1 MTYGE
6 INMQNAQQLQ
16 YLKVQVETAS
26 PGELTLLLYQEI
38 VKSLLKAK
46 QLYSQGEY
54 QLMNEVLYKV
64 RDIFNELIITLDL
77 QYDISQNLKQLYLFY
92 NNQIAQFIINKDVS
106 QLDGTLDFAKGL
118 LETWKEALMLLKSDR
133 GSNNV

>member
-1 MTYGE
+1 
-6 INMQNAQQLQ
+6 MQNAQQLQ

-64 RDIFNELIITLDL
+64 RDILTN
-77 QYDISQNLKQLYLFY
+77 
-92 NNQIAQFIINKDVS
+92 
-106 QLDGTLDFAKGL
+106 
-118 LETWKEALMLLKSDR
+118 
-133 GSNNV
+133 

>member
-6 INMQNAQQLQ
+6 INMQNAQKLQ

>member
-1 MTYGE
+1 
-6 INMQNAQQLQ
+6 MQNAQQLQ

-54 QLMNEVLYKV
+54 QFMNEVLYKV

>member
-118 LETWKEALMLLKSDR
+118 LETWKEALLLLKSDR

>member
-1 MTYGE
+1 
-6 INMQNAQQLQ
+6 MQNAQQLQ

-92 NNQIAQFIINKDVS
+92 NNQIAQFIISKDVS

>member
-1 MTYGE
+1 
-6 INMQNAQQLQ
+6 MQNAQHLQ

-38 VKSLLKAK
+38 VKSLLKAR

>member
-54 QLMNEVLYKV
+54 QFMNEVLYKV